1 MLIKTRITLFH
12 RPKVLVGFLS
22 ELTGVTSPNGG
33 RKTYSL
39 CLAIEHIYSVRNL
52 NFIGP
57 YSFSPGLV
65 KWAFSGSKTTHS
77 LDGTTSASGSVIT
90 LRAWM
95 KESAKNPNVIYDS
108 GGIDIFADNTQRKGK
123 TSRVKEDGTTPIG
136 KVHFFY

>member
-1 MLIKTRITLFH
+1 M
-12 RPKVLVGFLS
+12 
-22 ELTGVTSPNGG
+22 
-33 RKTYSL
+33 
-39 CLAIEHIYSVRNL
+39 RNL

-57 YSFSPGLV
+57 YSFSQGLV